1 MPTFLWPLGVAPLT
15 GCLDD
20 WNACFMRFPDQI
32 SVDCYCW
39 GWSHSSTFKL
49 QPKSIPKVDVEAP
62 HANCIFMHT
71 LSTYQEVTVHNG
83 FSLPYKIV
91 VNQTTKTIASQILQP
106 YENSPSYR
114 VVSILSNE
122 TFWNASGNVNQSRC
136 NFPLMLQSFDH
147 NTITNGPMNAKKMI
161 SPNIHGTNDIFW
173 MSSWEIANPDGEAS
187 WRKQVNI

>member
-20 WNACFMRFPDQI
+20 GMLVSCGFLIKYQLIATLEDGPTAD
-32 SVDCYCW
+32 
-39 GWSHSSTFKL
+39 TFKL

-91 VNQTTKTIASQILQP
+91 VNQTTKTLASQILQP

-114 VVSILSNE
+114 VVTILSNE

-147 NTITNGPMNAKKMI
+147 NTITNGPMNAKK
-161 SPNIHGTNDIFW
+161 
-173 MSSWEIANPDGEAS
+173 
-187 WRKQVNI
+187 K